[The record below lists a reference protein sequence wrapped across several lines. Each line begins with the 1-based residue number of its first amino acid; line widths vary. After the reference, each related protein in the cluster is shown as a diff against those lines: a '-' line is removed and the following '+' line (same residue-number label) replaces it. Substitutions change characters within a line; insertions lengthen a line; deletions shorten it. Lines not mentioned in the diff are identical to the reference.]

1 MLSSYRVC
9 HSDGVYRSQWVP
21 TSVPTEVEPTDEVRA
36 IGPCDD
42 RDDLPLHRLAHR
54 HDDSPMPPS
63 FRSAVQPIAFDGLS
77 QASVGVPYSA
87 DGRPRALG
95 QRVDILRPPR
105 ADRAARDVSTAR
117 ATFRHPM
124 CNARAQAPFYDYPG
138 RSRARAEAQWD
149 EYLLVRGELGPEARR
164 RPRGAAG
171 RACVG

>member
-1 MLSSYRVC
+1 M
-9 HSDGVYRSQWVP
+9 
-21 TSVPTEVEPTDEVRA
+21 EPTDEVRA

-63 FRSAVQPIAFDGLS
+63 LRSAVQLIAFDGLS

-117 ATFRHPM
+117 ATFWQTGTPCAMHPWRV
-124 CNARAQAPFYDYPG
+124 CRFAANGFRTDPKP
-138 RSRARAEAQWD
+138 RSIQ
-149 EYLLVRGELGPEARR
+149 LNTCSIELNS
-164 RPRGAAG
+164 
-171 RACVG
+171 VQLN